1 MTGKKCKAYGRP
13 IDNRRTQ
20 KHPPGRIGG
29 RFWPTRGP
37 KGGHSPAVAI
47 ELSPLPPFF
56 YCELLTVNC

>member
-47 ELSPLPPFF
+47 EL
-56 YCELLTVNC
+56 